1 MIKSE
6 ALSAIIK
13 HFMSIHDAI
22 AKDVCDG
29 KRYEVRCNDC
39 QSSHK
44 VTTELFSYYLAHG
57 WPVCCNMPM
66 NLINLPM
73 SKGRSS
79 GKGPARLKV
88 GRGTRRK

>member
-1 MIKSE
+1 M
-6 ALSAIIK
+6 SAIIK

-39 QSSHK
+39 QNSHE
-44 VTTELFSYYLAHG
+44 VTTELFSHYLAHS
-57 WPVCCNMPM
+57 WPVCCGTTM
-66 NLINLPM
+66 NLISLPT
-73 SKGRSS
+73 SKGRTS

-88 GRGTRRK
+88 RRRDT